1 MIVRVIFKHV
11 LFHLDSRYH
20 LCMLLDESNQ
30 RRIRGCLIISR
41 EHLPGFTFYH
51 QQKVLLDC
59 PKTSAIVIEYRALV
73 LRPFAELSSIWGQW
87 GFQVSRYL
95 CNIVLNFSRKIS
107 PQNKVPKSMKATFWG
122 ILVNVIISVL
132 FLIAFYS
139 QPTLASSIFMCNTT
153 LSCDAFNTNTK
164 SNFFCQSEL
173 ASFYINVIVFD

>member
-1 MIVRVIFKHV
+1 MLENKRKMIVALLYILPIESCKKISLKMIVRVIFKHV

-107 PQNKVPKSMKATFWG
+107 P
-122 ILVNVIISVL
+122 
-132 FLIAFYS
+132 
-139 QPTLASSIFMCNTT
+139 
-153 LSCDAFNTNTK
+153 
-164 SNFFCQSEL
+164 
-173 ASFYINVIVFD
+173 

>member
-1 MIVRVIFKHV
+1 MFSSFLFDKNPSCISNIHCFPFPWSFINFHSHPNYEVRSFICYSKITGKWSWLSCISYPLSFAKKLSLKMIVRVIFKYV
-11 LFHLDSRYH
+11 LFYLDSRYH

-107 PQNKVPKSMKATFWG
+107 P
-122 ILVNVIISVL
+122 
-132 FLIAFYS
+132 
-139 QPTLASSIFMCNTT
+139 
-153 LSCDAFNTNTK
+153 
-164 SNFFCQSEL
+164 
-173 ASFYINVIVFD
+173 

>member
-1 MIVRVIFKHV
+1 MLVIKRTVRVILKYV

-95 CNIVLNFSRKIS
+95 CNIVLNFLRKFLPRTR
-107 PQNKVPKSMKATFWG
+107 PQNRWKQRFGEFVLMLLLVFCFWFLFMRSVFLHLAYLCVIQRFLVMHLILTRKVISF
-122 ILVNVIISVL
+122 VN
-132 FLIAFYS
+132 
-139 QPTLASSIFMCNTT
+139 QN
-153 LSCDAFNTNTK
+153 
-164 SNFFCQSEL
+164 
-173 ASFYINVIVFD
+173 